1 MPLSPL
7 LTLSCSPLMHVIMKC
22 GNGLSLVDQSGR
34 MTLNI
39 SQSSGRKFLIIDT
52 GEPIPRPAWSLTGA
66 VYPPCACG
74 CIDAEVIGRPRQ
86 TGRLEFRLWPF
97 SMCDLFF
104 FRSGSFPE
112 QDMVGQ
118 LVPFGGLHSE
128 QLSDGVLRLFDEVVG
143 LVGREP

>member
-1 MPLSPL
+1 MPVEGVCPTATDERTRLGAWNSL
-7 LTLSCSPLMHVIMKC
+7 GVQL
-22 GNGLSLVDQSGR
+22 LSL
-34 MTLNI
+34 L
-39 SQSSGRKFLIIDT
+39 
-52 GEPIPRPAWSLTGA
+52 
-66 VYPPCACG
+66 PPG